1 MSNQN
6 TTFLGY
12 NPIPDNVKN
21 MIRKVKPS
29 NIRNYMASK
38 IATDEGLIKNPN
50 VKLSEQQNANAN
62 ANANDNANANA
73 NANDNEKKEPN
84 FGKFVGYT
92 ILSIL
97 SVIVYFMIGGMFL
110 EYANFYRD
118 WKMTGRFPD
127 KPPYTTNFPYV
138 NTFTKSSNPD
148 EDNLIYRFFNWI
160 TQGFIHGFSSSRFYL
175 DKFLDY
181 SGIALEDSPD
191 FVTSIV
197 MLFAPLVI
205 VFGIA
210 ISPLIGGVN
219 TFVGLIENGGL
230 IIPDMLEF
238 ILMALPLLIPL
249 IIYIGVIFT
258 TLFTTSFGVGIVQ
271 SFMLAI
277 FLLIMPLFNKKLR
290 EGTINKM
297 LNNKYLIILTGFIF
311 VTVSAFSNL
320 DKTYGFVTLGMSLAA
335 LLVFIFMKFF

>member
-1 MSNQN
+1 
-6 TTFLGY
+6 
-12 NPIPDNVKN
+12 
-21 MIRKVKPS
+21 
-29 NIRNYMASK
+29 
-38 IATDEGLIKNPN
+38 
-50 VKLSEQQNANAN
+50 
-62 ANANDNANANA
+62 
-73 NANDNEKKEPN
+73 
-84 FGKFVGYT
+84 
-92 ILSIL
+92 
-97 SVIVYFMIGGMFL
+97 
-110 EYANFYRD
+110 
-118 WKMTGRFPD
+118 MTGRFPD